1 MQLSHS
7 SITEILMVTQF
18 LTISSATMYFKFLIA
33 VVILNF
39 FAVSCTV
46 NAVHHDASNAA
57 ANDEEEEQTTSLL
70 RRGLA
75 SWKPAWWERIKNS
88 YKGNDLKLCPSRSA
102 PAKGSW
108 CERKKTTCFF
118 GNKTCPT
125 VGANPTVKCVCN
137 GTRTKK
143 GRWSCTPETVPCTC
157 SYSGR
162 VSVQSR
168 PCVQCPNESSQFQG
182 LARL

>member
-1 MQLSHS
+1 
-7 SITEILMVTQF
+7 
-18 LTISSATMYFKFLIA
+18 MYVKFLIA

-39 FAVSCTV
+39 LAVSCTV
-46 NAVHHDASNAA
+46 NAVHDDTSNAA
-57 ANDEEEEQTTSLL
+57 VNDEEEEQNASLL

-75 SWKPAWWERIKNS
+75 SWKPVWWERIKNS
-88 YKGNDLKLCPSRSA
+88 YKGNDLKLCRSRSA
-102 PAKGSW
+102 PKKGAW
-108 CERKKTTCFF
+108 CDRKKTTCFF

-125 VGANPTVKCVCN
+125 RRCQSDSQVRLQWNQDEEGQM
-137 GTRTKK
+137 R
-143 GRWSCTPETVPCTC
+143 SCTPRTVPYTC

-182 LARL
+182 IARL